1 MKMIP
6 KLRSALSPRRV
17 RLSAVP
23 ALVLLTAVTGME
35 AQVSMASAVDLAIRN
50 SPRVK
55 MSEADVVKARAILEE
70 SKDVYIPS
78 LTAGA
83 ALGQAYGYSP
93 YPPTLFTL
101 SSSSLVYSSSQ
112 FSYIRAARSG
122 VDAALQ
128 ALNDTQEQVAE
139 DAALTF
145 VALDHDQQREEVLR
159 QEFDY
164 TERLVQIVQDRFDAG
179 QDSQLDLTNAR
190 LTHAKLHLAQLRAAD
205 ETAIDRAHLARLI
218 GVTMETLRAEGGFPA
233 TPVAPAQPVPSSA
246 YGNASVAS
254 AFANARAKQLQAQGD
269 SKFLYRPQISFVA
282 QYNRYATFTNAFKAL
297 QSTYTGLAAN
307 DEAFGVQ
314 INIPLLDRLRR
325 AKGQESIV
333 DATKALHEAEFAQIS
348 VLDAQSKLSHNI
360 EVLEA
365 QAYVAALEQ
374 QSAQQQLEIL
384 VLQLQTAGASP
395 QPMTPKDEQNSR
407 INEREKYLAVVDNA
421 FQLQQAEISLLRQ
434 SGRLQEWLRHANASP
449 AAPVPSG
456 AAVPS
461 VSQSHF

>member
-1 MKMIP
+1 MKMIST
-6 KLRSALSPRRV
+6 LRSAPLPRQFWF
-17 RLSAVP
+17 SA
-23 ALVLLTAVTGME
+23 LLGFVLLTAGTGLE
-35 AQVSMASAVDLAIRN
+35 AQVSIASAVDLAIRN

-55 MSEADVVKARAILEE
+55 MSEADVVKARAILDE

-101 SSSSLVYSSSQ
+101 TSSSLVYSSSQ
-112 FSYIRAARSG
+112 FSYIRAARAG

-128 ALNDTQEQVAE
+128 ALSDTQEQVAE

-145 VALDHDQQREEVLR
+145 VALDHDQQREAVLR

-164 TERLVQIVQDRFDAG
+164 SARLVQIVQDRYDAG
-179 QDSQLDLTNAR
+179 QDSQVDLTNAK

-218 GVTMETLRAEGGFPA
+218 GLSIDTLRAEGGFPA
-233 TPVAPAQPVPSSA
+233 VPVAAPQPAASTIYA
-246 YGNASVAS
+246 NGSVAS
-254 AFANARAKQLQAQGD
+254 AFANAKAKQLQARGD
-269 SKFLYRPQISFVA
+269 SRFLYRPQISFVA

-297 QSTYTGLAAN
+297 QNTYTGLAAN

-325 AKGQESIV
+325 SKGLESIV
-333 DATKALHEAEFAQIS
+333 DATKALHEAEFAQIGA
-348 VLDAQSKLSHNI
+348 LDAQSKLSHNI
-360 EVLEA
+360 EVLQA
-365 QAYVAALEQ
+365 QADVAALEQ
-374 QSAQQQLEIL
+374 QAAQQQLEIL
-384 VLQLQTAGASP
+384 EVQLQTASASP

-407 INEREKYLAVVDNA
+407 INEREKYLAVIDNA
-421 FQLQQAEISLLRQ
+421 FQLQQAEVSLLRQ
-434 SGRLQEWLRHANASP
+434 TGRLQEWLRRASVSP
-449 AAPVPSG
+449 AVSIPSTG
-456 AAVPS
+456 PPNP
-461 VSQSHF
+461 